1 VQQFV
6 IDRDN
11 SAHQVSRR
19 NCLRFGG
26 LASLGSLLSS
36 APTARAHADNQS
48 SAVIPGFGRAKSVIV
63 VFASGG
69 QSQLDTWDPKPQA
82 PLEIRGAFQP
92 AQTAVPGTLLC
103 EHMPRLS
110 KLSDRYSII
119 RSMSHE
125 DLDHGSA
132 FYLGMTGQYHIRRSS
147 NPPPAATDLPC
158 YGSIYKRLNP
168 KPAFV
173 ESVVHING
181 PALVPAL
188 IGPGQDGGLL
198 GRKFDPMVIG
208 DVNAG
213 SVAFPGL
220 AVQPELTKRRLEL
233 RRQLVETLDHKT
245 RRLQRNQTMAD
256 MSQLY
261 GRAFDMLDR
270 PETRNA
276 FDLSAEPAK
285 LRDRYG
291 RNRSGQ
297 ACLLARRLVEA
308 GVPLITVMFN
318 HTNRGQD
325 TKPNETDSYGWDTHN
340 DIFSSLEKHLLPRF
354 DLGFSALL
362 EDLEARGLLDETL
375 VICMGEFGRA
385 PLVAREPNFAGNL
398 PGRKHWAAVY
408 SIVMAGAGVSRG
420 KLVGASDRNGA
431 YPSTHKFGPWD
442 VTATIFSALG
452 IHPGGHFTDALTRPF
467 PISEGRPIIE
477 LYEG

>member
-1 VQQFV
+1 MLHFV
-6 IDRDN
+6 LDGA
-11 SAHQVSRR
+11 SASGHVSRR
-19 NCLRFGG
+19 NCLRFSG
-26 LASLGSLLSS
+26 LAGLCAVLPSSLTTQTNAGNKSQVAL
-36 APTARAHADNQS
+36 
-48 SAVIPGFGRAKSVIV
+48 PGFGTAKSVIV

-69 QSQLDTWDPKPQA
+69 QSQLDTWDPKPEA
-82 PLEIRGAFQP
+82 PLEIRGEFQP
-92 AQTAVPGTLLC
+92 VQTTVPGTLLC

-110 KLSDRYSII
+110 RLADRYTII

-132 FYLGMTGQYHIRRSS
+132 LYLGMTGQYHSRRSS

-158 YGSIYKRLNP
+158 YSSIYKRLKP

-181 PALVPAL
+181 PALVPVL
-188 IGPGQDGGLL
+188 VGPGQDGGLL
-198 GRKFDPMVIG
+198 GRKYDPMLIG
-208 DVNAG
+208 NVNAG
-213 SVAFPGL
+213 PVAFPGL
-220 AVQPELTKRRLEL
+220 APQPELPKIRLES
-233 RRQLVETLDHKT
+233 RRRLVETLDRET

-256 MSQLY
+256 MSLLY

-276 FDLSAEPAK
+276 FDLSAEPDK

-291 RNRSGQ
+291 RNRAGQ

-318 HTNRGQD
+318 HSNRGQD
-325 TKPNETDSYGWDTHN
+325 TKPGDTDSYGWDTHN
-340 DIFSSLEKHLLPRF
+340 DIFSALQKHLLPRF

-362 EDLEARGLLDETL
+362 EDLESRGLLDETL
-375 VICMGEFGRA
+375 LICMGEFGRA

-431 YPSTHKFGPWD
+431 YPATRKFGPWD

-452 IHPGGHFTDALTRPF
+452 IDPAGHFTDALTRRF
-467 PISEGRPIIE
+467 PISEGQPITE
-477 LYEG
+477 LYAG

>member
-1 VQQFV
+1 VLQFV
-6 IDRDN
+6 LDRA
-11 SAHQVSRR
+11 SASGHVSRR
-19 NCLRFGG
+19 NWLQLSG
-26 LASLGSLLSS
+26 LAGLGTVLPS
-36 APTARAHADNQS
+36 ALTARTNGSDQS
-48 SAVIPGFGRAKSVIV
+48 SAARPGFGTAKSVIV

-69 QSQLDTWDPKPQA
+69 QSQLDTWDPKPKA

-92 AQTAVPGTLLC
+92 VHTSVPGTLLC

-110 KLSDRYSII
+110 RLADRYTII

-132 FYLGMTGQYHIRRSS
+132 FYLGMTGRYHSRRSS
-147 NPPPAATDLPC
+147 NPPPSVTDLPC
-158 YGSIYKRLNP
+158 YSSIYKRLKP
-168 KPAFV
+168 KSAFA

-181 PALVPAL
+181 PALVPVL

-198 GRKFDPMVIG
+198 GRKYDPMVIG
-208 DVNAG
+208 NVNAG
-213 SVAFPGL
+213 PVAFPGL
-220 AVQPELTKRRLEL
+220 APQPELPTIRLDSRR
-233 RRQLVETLDHKT
+233 RLVETLDRET
-245 RRLQRNQTMAD
+245 RRLQRNRTMAD
-256 MSQLY
+256 MSLLY

-276 FDLSAEPAK
+276 FDLSAEPSK

-291 RNRSGQ
+291 RNRAGQ

-325 TKPNETDSYGWDTHN
+325 TKPGETDSYGWDTHN
-340 DIFSSLEKHLLPRF
+340 DIFTALENHLLPRF

-362 EDLEARGLLDETL
+362 EDLETRGLLDETL

-431 YPSTHKFGPWD
+431 YPATRKFGPWD

-452 IHPGGHFTDALTRPF
+452 IDPAGHFTDATARPF
-467 PISEGRPIIE
+467 PISIGRPITE